1 MAFPRIATLA
11 AVPLILGTGWAASPR
26 FARLGNFEGS
36 VQVQFEA
43 ADPWRPATPNLPLT
57 ESTRIRTGP
66 DARLEIEL
74 DDTSVFRMA
83 GEGLA
88 ELTDYTELS
97 GGQKVTVLSLDSGLA
112 YFTGEPSEGNSIHLL
127 VPGAQATLRQGSRI
141 RLQASPSS
149 SEIAIMEGAVRFVIP
164 TADMDLHQGQSARVT
179 IPASDHFSL
188 FREIS
193 PLDLDGWNEE
203 LDKAE
208 ADAPSSRLDLD
219 RAGHWITT
227 GDYGLVWKPPVEQGW
242 APFRQ
247 GRWIWFQSIGFAWAA
262 DERWGWAPYHEGRWL
277 QHPELGWVWVQG
289 AEDAPFS
296 PGEVYWARGANLA
309 VWGPLAP
316 GEEWAGTAPPKQFAA
331 LNTTGGAF
339 VSGNREITAG
349 AELPKDLLKAI
360 TFTTALPSPALPVAR
375 LTATRDPL
383 RTRQFTAVDVAPAVP
398 HVTQADPPP
407 ETRAAAAPAP
417 ALVADAVQPAAPID
431 SDPPPTNPAPIV
443 PGIVLLKTP
452 SRAIVAPSVTPANHA
467 FNVAGVTLAKDLV
480 PQWLNQYHDS
490 SVHFTDSASGQAIS
504 DLVAGSISLAIND
517 EPVSADQL
525 RALGK
530 RKLVQI
536 PIALDAVS
544 VVYNINGFS
553 TDLKVTPEILAAI
566 YLGYVRRWND
576 PLIADANPGAY
587 LPAQDIIPVHRSDG
601 CAPTLVFTDYLSK
614 ISSGWKSRAG
624 SGDTVNWPVMGL
636 DAGSDDAVAKLVR
649 QTPGTIGYVAQPL
662 AGKSHLA
669 AAWLKNR
676 SGAMVQ
682 PTAAS
687 LTAAAAGVVAG
698 NSGESLQSLTNA
710 SGTQAYPLVSVLWA
724 VAPSRSLSS
733 GPMAAL
739 LNWILSTGQR
749 QYGSLAF
756 APLPAPMIA
765 QSQLLVRGIQ

>member
-1 MAFPRIATLA
+1 MAFPRFATLTA
-11 AVPLILGTGWAASPR
+11 IPLLLGTGWAASPR

-36 VQVQFEA
+36 VEVQFEA

-74 DDTSVFRMA
+74 DDTSAFRMA

-88 ELTDYTELS
+88 ELTDYTRLS
-97 GGQKVTVLSLDSGLA
+97 GGQKITVLSLDSGLA

-141 RLQASPSS
+141 RLQANPAS
-149 SEIAIMEGAVRFVIP
+149 SEIAIIEGAVRFIIP

-188 FREIS
+188 FREIAA
-193 PLDLDGWNEE
+193 LDLDGWNEE
-203 LDKAE
+203 LDKVE

-219 RAGHWITT
+219 RSGHWITT
-227 GDYGLVWKPPVEQGW
+227 GDYGLVWKPPAEQGW

-247 GRWIWFQSIGFAWAA
+247 GRWIWFQSIGFTWAA
-262 DERWGWAPYHEGRWL
+262 DEPWGWAPYHEGRWL
-277 QHPELGWVWVQG
+277 QHPDLGWVWVQG

-296 PGEVYWARGANLA
+296 PGEVYWARGTNLA

-316 GEEWAGTAPPKQFAA
+316 GEEWTGSSPSKQFAA

-339 VSGNREITAG
+339 VSGNREIAAG

-360 TFTTALPSPALPVAR
+360 TFTNALPSPALPVAR
-375 LTATRDPL
+375 LTATRDPM
-383 RTRQFTAVDVAPAVP
+383 RTRRFTAVDIAPAVP
-398 HVTQADPPP
+398 QITQADPPP
-407 ETRAAAAPAP
+407 ESRPTPAP
-417 ALVADAVQPAAPID
+417 ALVADAMPPAKPID
-431 SDPPPTNPAPIV
+431 SDPPPANPVPLV

-452 SRAIVAPSVTPANHA
+452 SRSVVTPANRV
-467 FNVAGVTLAKDLV
+467 FNIGGPTLAKDLF

-490 SVHFTDSASGQAIS
+490 SVHFTVSASSQTIH
-504 DLVAGSISLAIND
+504 DLVGGSISLAIMD
-517 EPVSADQL
+517 EPVSADQIH
-525 RALGK
+525 ALG
-530 RKLVQI
+530 RLKLVQI

-544 VVYNINGFS
+544 IIYNINSFS
-553 TDLKVTPEILAAI
+553 SDLKLTPEILAAI
-566 YLGYVRRWND
+566 YLGHVRRWND

-587 LPAQDIIPVHRSDG
+587 LPPQDIIPVHRSDG

-614 ISSGWKSRAG
+614 ISSAWKSHAG

-636 DAGSDDAVAKLVR
+636 EAGSDDAVAKLVR
-649 QTPGTIGYVAQPL
+649 QTPGAIGYVAQPL

-669 AAWLKNR
+669 TAWLKNK
-676 SGAMVQ
+676 SGTMVQ

-687 LTAAAAGVVAG
+687 LTAAASATEG
-698 NSGESLQSLTNA
+698 NSGDSLQSLTNA
-710 SGTQAYPLVSVLWA
+710 SGAQAYPLASVLWA
-724 VAPSRSLSS
+724 VAPPRALNS
-733 GPMAAL
+733 GTTAAL

-749 QYGSLAF
+749 QYGALAF
-756 APLPAPMIA
+756 APLPPAVLA
-765 QSQLLVRGIQ
+765 QSQSLVRGIQ